1 MFCLQPNDV
10 DTALGLRPR
19 GVNSCMNDNIN
30 TIITTS
36 LMSDLSE
43 GVGEGDTRPLLGHH
57 HQGADTAQPHPP
69 GLELRHAPAQAPG
82 AELHHAVT
90 AECVPHLELGH

>member
-19 GVNSCMNDNIN
+19 GVNSCMNENITN
-30 TIITTS
+30 IIPTI
-36 LMSDLSE
+36 LVSDLSE
-43 GVGEGDTRPLLGHH
+43 GVGEGDAGPLLGHH

-69 GLELRHAPAQAPG
+69 GLELLHPAPQAPG
-82 AELHHAVT
+82 AQLHHAVT
-90 AECVPHLELGH
+90 TERVPHLELRH